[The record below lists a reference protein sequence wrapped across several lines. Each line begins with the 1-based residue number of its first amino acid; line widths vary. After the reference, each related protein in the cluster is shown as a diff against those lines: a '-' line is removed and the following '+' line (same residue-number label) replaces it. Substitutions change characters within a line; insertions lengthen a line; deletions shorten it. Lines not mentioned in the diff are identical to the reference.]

1 MEQKRDATRVDEPA
15 GEPPDKDLA
24 FDPTM
29 TDTDEA
35 NVPPDSAADPT
46 SDAPDDQSEVRTP
59 R

>member
-1 MEQKRDATRVDEPA
+1 MEQERDATKVDEPA

-24 FDPTM
+24 YDPTM

-35 NVPPDSAADPT
+35 NVPPDSDADPT
-46 SDAPDDQSEVRTP
+46 ADRPDDGAELRTP

>member
-1 MEQKRDATRVDEPA
+1 VDQERDATKVDEPA
-15 GEPPDKDLA
+15 GEPPDKDLS

-46 SDAPDDQSEVRTP
+46 ADEPDDEG
-59 R
+59 